1 MAPSTHHR
9 SKFTPPS
16 ALAWFASVVAAI
28 AFTSSAEVVLPPLP
42 NATFLEADGSTALH
56 SARLPLALPFG
67 VGLIRVE
74 FDLTV
79 GTREPIAP
87 GMFLDSVSLSFQPP
101 GTDESGLLF
110 NHDARGATWLP
121 EHPGGVG
128 LPENF
133 LKYAAIPSAGDE
145 FETWPT
151 YASFAV
157 SLTLPIDWQNCE
169 AGLWLDLF
177 DNRTGPDSFAVLRHL
192 RLVAQNP
199 FFLLES
205 SATPVG
211 PFSNEMGVTHLPT
224 DQRFELMRG
233 GVARFFR
240 LRADSAVRLRVL
252 ERDPDVWH
260 FAYEF
265 PEPDPKLE
273 SAIQP
278 QGPYTLQ
285 NQAVLDPNRRQ
296 FLLPS
301 AGSPTRF
308 FRIRANVRTAIT
320 RLESVGGTNHVT
332 FEYRPRIFGL
342 QSSAQPCGPF
352 ADDPSARFD
361 TANQV
366 ITLSRTDFIRVFR
379 ITHSNPTNTV
389 RLLGV
394 GGDRAHWV
402 LPYDLHNRSTATQSA
417 TPPREGQP

>member
-9 SKFTPPS
+9 SKFTQPC

-28 AFTSSAEVVLPPLP
+28 AFTATAEVVLPPLP
-42 NATFLEADGSTALH
+42 TATFLEADGSAALH
-56 SARLPLALPFG
+56 SARLPLGLPFG

-74 FDLTV
+74 FDLVV
-79 GTREPIAP
+79 GTREPVAP
-87 GMFLDSVSLSFQPP
+87 GMFLDSVSLSFEPP
-101 GTDESGLLF
+101 GTDESALLF

-121 EHPGGVG
+121 DHPGGVS
-128 LPENF
+128 LPANF
-133 LKYAAIPSAGDE
+133 LQYAAIPNAGDGL
-145 FETWPT
+145 ETWPIH
-151 YASFAV
+151 ASFAV
-157 SLTLPIDWQNCE
+157 SLTLPIAWQNCE
-169 AGLWLDLF
+169 SGLWLDLF

-205 SATPVG
+205 SATPAG
-211 PFSNEMGVTHLPT
+211 PFSNEMGVTHSPT
-224 DQRFELMRG
+224 EQRFELMRG

-240 LRADSAVRLRVL
+240 LRADSTVRLRIL
-252 ERDPDVWH
+252 ERDPKVWR

-273 SAIQP
+273 SAVQP

-285 NQAVLDPNRRQ
+285 THAVLDTNRRQ
-296 FLLPS
+296 FQLPS
-301 AGSPTRF
+301 TPSQARF

-320 RLESVGGTNHVT
+320 RLEAVGGTNHVT
-332 FEYRPRIFGL
+332 FEYRPRIFSL

-361 TANQV
+361 TANQ
-366 ITLSRTDFIRVFR
+366 IISLSRTDFIRVFR
-379 ITHSNPTNTV
+379 ITHSNPADTV

-394 GGDRAHWV
+394 DGDNDHWV
-402 LPYDLHNRSTATQSA
+402 LPYEIHNRSTATNS
-417 TPPREGQP
+417 TTTPREGQP